1 MRALALLLALGA
13 AAGVTA
19 AGGDAPDEAAGPL
32 LETQPAADSVQ
43 LPANPVDVAAGD
55 VDGDG
60 TAEIVLL
67 LLYPAWGS
75 AAEVRDTKEG
85 QEVDVVA
92 ALQDRRELRAYEVE
106 DGTRLRLAAAPLP
119 LDGSVYALDALPR
132 GGPVVAM
139 TAAGPARVVVRA
151 GDAVAAGSGGVSG
164 GGGASR
170 LALVPVADQRPVF
183 AGVERFFS
191 FAPLVADLDGDGQPE
206 SLVPTDRGLVAVRVA
221 DGTRSDL
228 GAPLA
233 EYQSGIQGR
242 MRVTLPRA
250 LDVDRDGTADLLDV
264 DDATERVALRRGLGG
279 GRFAGAAS
287 WDLGGLL
294 ADRPQESGTMRS
306 PWLLDVLDVDADGTL
321 EAAIAVREG
330 AGDDDPS
337 LRALKG
343 GPHAVAFHALLPGQP
358 AARQPESIL
367 RASFT
372 APLPLPRDDSFSPFI
387 DVDGDGDKELLAF
400 DLSLGYFGIA
410 KAVATGSA
418 RVGVAPRGFRYA
430 ASGWTEIRDLA
441 PAFDVRLNLRQGELR
456 GFALLPGDVTGDL
469 LDDMVVL
476 DGDEVQVH
484 AGRAGGTIEPRP
496 RTRARLP
503 RAQSGS
509 SFLPLFVDLD
519 GDAVLEMVAVEQLEE
534 REGEPARPVQ
544 LSLHRF
550 AGAGAR

>member
-1 MRALALLLALGA
+1 MRSLALLLSLGA
-13 AAGVTA
+13 AGGVA
-19 AGGDAPDEAAGPL
+19 AAAEAAPPI
-32 LETQPAADSVQ
+32 ETQPAADSVQ

-75 AAEVRDTKEG
+75 TAEVRDTKEG

-106 DGTRLRLAAAPLP
+106 GGTRLRLAAPPLP

-139 TAAGPARVVVRA
+139 TAAGPARVVVQA
-151 GDAVAAGSGGVSG
+151 GGAAPAGGDEAAGGDGPARLELVLVAAE
-164 GGGASR
+164 
-170 LALVPVADQRPVF
+170 RPVF

-191 FAPLVADLDGDGQPE
+191 FAPLLADLDGDGQPE

-221 DGTRSDL
+221 DGARSSL
-228 GAPLA
+228 SAPLA
-233 EYQSGIQGR
+233 ESTSGVQGR
-242 MRVTLPRA
+242 MRMTLPRV

-264 DDATERVALRRGLGG
+264 DDATERVALRRGLGA
-279 GRFAGAAS
+279 GRFADAAT
-287 WDLGGLL
+287 WDLHGLL
-294 ADRPQESGTMRS
+294 AARPQPSGTLRS
-306 PWLLDVLDVDADGTL
+306 RWLLDVLDVDADGTL
-321 EAAIAVREG
+321 EASIAMRE
-330 AGDDDPS
+330 DDAESDPS

-343 GPHAVAFHALLPGQP
+343 GPQRVSFHALVPGQP
-358 AARQPESIL
+358 AGVQPESSL
-367 RASFT
+367 QATFT
-372 APLPLPRDDSFSPFI
+372 APLMLPRDDSFSPFI
-387 DVDGDGDKELLAF
+387 DVDGDGDRELLVF
-400 DLSLGYFGIA
+400 DIALGYFGIA
-410 KAVATGSA
+410 KAVTTGTA
-418 RVGVAPRGFRYA
+418 KVGVTPRGFRLTA
-430 ASGWTEIRDLA
+430 GRWTEISNLA

-456 GFALLPGDVTGDL
+456 GFALLPGDVTGDR

-476 DGDEVQVH
+476 DGDEIAVH

-496 RTRARLP
+496 RTRAQLP

-509 SFLPLFVDLD
+509 SFLPIFVDLD
-519 GDAVLEMVAVEQLEE
+519 GDGVLELIAVEQLEE
-534 REGEPARPVQ
+534 REGEPARPAQ

-550 AGAGAR
+550 VGAAAR